1 MQPTGAPAVPSTRG
15 RLGGRDDLDAVEGEQ
30 PELQARRAREPQGGR
45 TVLAL
50 LNASFDAANGLEL
63 AIATTAA
70 EARVYDMQ
78 AGEKIVRASKP
89 DGPYRRF
96 LLPAVEP
103 WTMRLVVVGNP

>member
-1 MQPTGAPAVPSTRG
+1 MRCLSRDRLPAWVASYHKVN
-15 RLGGRDDLDAVEGEQ
+15 LW
-30 PELQARRAREPQGGR
+30 AREPQGGR
-45 TVLAL
+45 TALAL

-103 WTMRLVVVGNP
+103 WTMRLVVVGKP

>member
-1 MQPTGAPAVPSTRG
+1 MRCLSRDRLPAWVASYHKVN
-15 RLGGRDDLDAVEGEQ
+15 LW
-30 PELQARRAREPQGGR
+30 AREPQGGR

-103 WTMRLVVVGNP
+103 WTMRLVVVGKP